1 VTDHAKR
8 VTRSIRKS
16 CASPS
21 RTGALIAQGRPAAVA
36 LTDGYH
42 LAFWIAF
49 GLVVA
54 AIAVAATVLRPQRP
68 AATAPPTLVEAI
80 QEATL
85 AGVAPAGCAD

>member
-1 VTDHAKR
+1 MTDHAKR

-49 GLVVA
+49 GLVAA
-54 AIAVAATVLRPQRP
+54 AIAAAATVLRPQSQAEVTQQPVRESVRQQGEHDRLP
-68 AATAPPTLVEAI
+68 A
-80 QEATL
+80 
-85 AGVAPAGCAD
+85 